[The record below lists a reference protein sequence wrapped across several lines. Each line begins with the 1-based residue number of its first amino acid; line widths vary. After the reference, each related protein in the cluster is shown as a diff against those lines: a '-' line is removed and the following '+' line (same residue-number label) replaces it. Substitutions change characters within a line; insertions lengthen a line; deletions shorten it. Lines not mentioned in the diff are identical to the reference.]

1 MSGSS
6 SSSDIPK
13 IQLESKEDVIF
24 LQRQLTSFLDQ
35 TLGTNAALRDAPFTD
50 EQRSEA
56 QKLVLERLQQWT
68 QNVWAMAGPSMAVN
82 GFAYDEAMSEKS
94 RIEPLDEALK
104 AEVEALREEADNLLL
119 SVTSKRRAV
128 PDQIERLVADA
139 VWRESL
145 AAEHT
150 TAIKGLGAEKGDEP
164 LPYVAERVNAEFEH
178 ALQLAQKIKAEAPST
193 AAKLRRLAE
202 TVEDTKERVVR
213 DHEDD
218 LNVRRV
224 LVDQPALANKSVG
237 TSVDAHLL
245 AHKAA
250 LHAIAAD

>member
-1 MSGSS
+1 MSGAN
-6 SSSDIPK
+6 SDIPK
-13 IQLESKEDVIF
+13 IQLESKEDVLF
-24 LQRQLTSFLDQ
+24 LQQQLTTFLDQ
-35 TLGTNAALRDAPFTD
+35 TLSSNAALRDAPFSE

-68 QNVWAMAGPSMAVN
+68 QNMWGLAGPSMAVN

-94 RIEPLDEALK
+94 RIEPLDEPLK
-104 AEVEALREEADNLLL
+104 AEVEALREEADALLL

-150 TAIKGLGAEKGDEP
+150 TAIKGLSAEEEEEEDQP
-164 LPYVAERVNAEFEH
+164 LPYVSERVNAEFEH
-178 ALQLAQKIKAEAPST
+178 ALGLAQKVRAEAPKT
-193 AAKLRRLAE
+193 AAKLRELAE
-202 TVEDTKERVVR
+202 TVKDTRERLAH

-218 LNVRRV
+218 LRVRRV
-224 LVDQPALANKSVG
+224 LVDQPAQANA
-237 TSVDAHLL
+237 SVDAHLL

-250 LHAIAAD
+250 LHAITAD

>member
-1 MSGSS
+1 MSGAN
-6 SSSDIPK
+6 SDIPK
-13 IQLESKEDVIF
+13 IQLESKEDVLF
-24 LQRQLTSFLDQ
+24 LQQQLTTFLDQ
-35 TLGTNAALRDAPFTD
+35 TLSSNAALRDAPFSE

-68 QNVWAMAGPSMAVN
+68 QNMWGLAGPSMAVN

-94 RIEPLDEALK
+94 RIEPLDEPLK
-104 AEVEALREEADNLLL
+104 AEVEALREEADALLL

-150 TAIKGLGAEKGDEP
+150 TAIKGMGAEEEEEEDQP
-164 LPYVAERVNAEFEH
+164 LPYVSERVNAEFEH
-178 ALQLAQKIKAEAPST
+178 ALGLAQKVRAEAPKT
-193 AAKLRRLAE
+193 AAKLRELAE
-202 TVEDTKERVVR
+202 TVKDTRERLAH

-218 LNVRRV
+218 LRVRRV
-224 LVDQPALANKSVG
+224 LVDQPAQANA
-237 TSVDAHLL
+237 SVDAHLL

-250 LHAIAAD
+250 LHAITAD

>member
-1 MSGSS
+1 MSGGS

-24 LQRQLTSFLDQ
+24 LQRQLTTFLDQ
-35 TLGTNAALRDAPFTD
+35 TLGTNAALRDAPFSD
-50 EQRSEA
+50 EQRTEA

-82 GFAYDEAMSEKS
+82 GFSYDEAMSEKS

-150 TAIKGLGAEKGDEP
+150 TAIKGLETGEDEP
-164 LPYVAERVNAEFEH
+164 LPYVSERVNAEFEH
-178 ALQLAQKIKAEAPST
+178 ALQLAQKLKAEAPGT
-193 AAKLRRLAE
+193 AAKLRSLAE
-202 TVEDTKERVVR
+202 TVEDTKERVAHG
-213 DHEDD
+213 HEDD

-224 LVDQPALANKSVG
+224 LVDQPAQTNKSSGV
-237 TSVDAHLL
+237 SVDGHLL

-250 LHAIAAD
+250 LHAITAD

>member
-1 MSGSS
+1 MSGGS

-13 IQLESKEDVIF
+13 IQLESKEDVLF

-104 AEVEALREEADNLLL
+104 AEVEALREEADNILL

-150 TAIKGLGAEKGDEP
+150 TVIKGLGVEKDEP

-178 ALQLAQKIKAEAPST
+178 ALLLAQKIKAEAPGT

-213 DHEDD
+213 EHEDD

-224 LVDQPALANKSVG
+224 LVDQPAQANKSVG